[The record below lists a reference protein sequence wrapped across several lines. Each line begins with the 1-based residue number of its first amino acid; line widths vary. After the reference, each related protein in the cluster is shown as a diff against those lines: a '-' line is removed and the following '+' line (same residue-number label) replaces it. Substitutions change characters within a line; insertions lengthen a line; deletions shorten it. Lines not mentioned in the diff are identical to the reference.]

1 MLRNVIFL
9 LFLFC
14 FFNSCVDPYNVDVK
28 KYKDLLVVDALITN
42 ENKSHQ
48 VKLTRS
54 IANLDEVPVAETMAI
69 VTISCNNGTEV
80 TLKETEP
87 GIYKT
92 DSTQFIVEIGKSYK
106 LKIQT
111 SDGKRYSSEE
121 CEILTPTVIDEVYFN
136 RKDIINVNSEVQEG
150 VSFFVNGEASSDA
163 YLRWMYEEDWK
174 FSIPYPTRIGFD
186 ENEELFYL
194 PFQKLYCW
202 KKSSSREIIIQSLN
216 NQRSTEIIGKEVCFI
231 PSDDTDRF
239 NVKYSVNVK
248 QLNISQEEYNFWSK
262 LKEASEEVG
271 DIFGTQPFS
280 ITGNI
285 KSDTDEN
292 EHVLGYFQTGSV
304 VSKRVFLDYRDV
316 LNLQLSLRDSRPLC
330 SLDTVMVDYNKYN
343 SIYEIYSRLVLK
355 EGRGLYDQPIGE
367 FGPLNG
373 LLITDISCSDCSLK
387 GSRKKPIFWED

>member
-1 MLRNVIFL
+1 
-9 LFLFC
+9 
-14 FFNSCVDPYNVDVK
+14 VK

-80 TLKETEP
+80 TLKEIEP

-92 DSTQFIVEIGKSYK
+92 DSTKFIVEIGKSYK

-202 KKSSSREIIIQSLN
+202 KKSSSREIIVQSLN
-216 NQRSTEIIGKEVCFI
+216 NQRSTEIIGKEICFI

-292 EHVLGYFQTGSV
+292 EHVLGYFQTGGV
-304 VSKRVFLDYRDV
+304 ISKRVFLDYRDV

-373 LLITDISCSDCSLK
+373 LLITDISCSDCSLT